1 MRIAIPNDSFHS
13 PSSIDNFVP
22 QSPWLFFYKIKKI
35 YNFIIKIIYNLYM
48 PAARNVR
55 GQFVRDDLAIN
66 LPGFTGLYKI
76 LIIAVLIFPWYVILS
91 NRNFATTLFG
101 YIIGKNFSGCPQ
113 CDCPKGEGCLSQ
125 SEFQETVNEI
135 KRGKCNCTP
144 CAACPPCKQD
154 KFS

>member
-1 MRIAIPNDSFHS
+1 
-13 PSSIDNFVP
+13 
-22 QSPWLFFYKIKKI
+22 
-35 YNFIIKIIYNLYM
+35 M
-48 PAARNVR
+48 PAARNAR

-101 YIIGKNFSGCPQ
+101 YIIGKSFSGCR
-113 CDCPKGEGCLSQ
+113 EGCLSQ

-144 CAACPPCKQD
+144 CAACPPCPQN